1 MDLSKRLMELRM
13 KNSLT
18 QGQVADAVGVSRQS
32 ISKWELG
39 EAVPETEKVKKLG
52 ELYGLSVDD
61 LLSDDPIVP
70 ESREDRQAPD
80 PVPAKSRRGV
90 IALLLAVIV
99 ILTMAM
105 VIGYFSRKGGGTE
118 EEIPVGKLQEEKIVS
133 TPESEFD
140 FTWVE

>member
-13 KNSLT
+13 KNGLT

-39 EAVPETEKVKKLG
+39 EAVPGMEKMKKLG

-70 ESREDRQAPD
+70 ESREGRQAPD
-80 PVPAKSRRGV
+80 PVPAKFRRGI
-90 IALLLAVIV
+90 IALLLIIA

-118 EEIPVGKLQEEKIVS
+118 EEIPIEKLQEKKVVS
-133 TPESEFD
+133 TPEAKFGL
-140 FTWVE
+140 TWED

>member
-13 KNSLT
+13 KNGLT

-39 EAVPETEKVKKLG
+39 EAVPGTEKMKKLG

-70 ESREDRQAPD
+70 KSREDRQAPD

-90 IALLLAVIV
+90 IALLLIIA

-105 VIGYFSRKGGGTE
+105 VIGYFLRKGGGTE

>member
-13 KNSLT
+13 KNGLT

-39 EAVPETEKVKKLG
+39 EAAPGAEKMKKLS
-52 ELYGLSVDD
+52 EFYGLSVD

-70 ESREDRQAPD
+70 ESREDRQAPA

-90 IALLLAVIV
+90 IALLLIIA

-105 VIGYFSRKGGGTE
+105 VIGYFSQKGGGTE

-133 TPESEFD
+133 TPETKFG
-140 FTWVE
+140 FTWED

>member
-13 KNSLT
+13 KNGLT

-39 EAVPETEKVKKLG
+39 EAVPGTEKVKKLG

-61 LLSDDPIVP
+61 LLGDDPIVP

-90 IALLLAVIV
+90 IALLLIIA

-133 TPESEFD
+133 TPETKFG
-140 FTWVE
+140 FTWED

>member
-1 MDLSKRLMELRM
+1 MNLPKRLTELRE
-13 KNSLT
+13 KRGLT
-18 QGQVADAVGVSRQS
+18 QAQLAEQMDVTRQTVSR
-32 ISKWELG
+32 WELG
-39 EAVPETEKVKKLG
+39 EVAPSAENLKKLG

-70 ESREDRQAPD
+70 ESREDRQAP
-80 PVPAKSRRGV
+80 VPARSRRGL
-90 IALLLAVIV
+90 IALLLIIA

-105 VIGYFSRKGGGTE
+105 VIGHFSRKGGGTE

>member
-1 MDLSKRLMELRM
+1 MNLPKRLTELRE
-13 KNSLT
+13 KRGLT
-18 QGQVADAVGVSRQS
+18 QAQLAEQMDVTRQTVSR
-32 ISKWELG
+32 WELG
-39 EAVPETEKVKKLG
+39 ETAPGAENLKKLG

-90 IALLLAVIV
+90 IALLLIIA

-105 VIGYFSRKGGGTE
+105 VVGYFSWKGGGE
-118 EEIPVGKLQEEKIVS
+118 EVIPIEDLREEKI
-133 TPESEFD
+133 TPPSEEKFG
-140 FTWVE
+140 FTWED

>member
-13 KNSLT
+13 KNGLT

-32 ISKWELG
+32 ISKWELD
-39 EAVPETEKVKKLG
+39 EAVPGMEKMKKLG

-61 LLSDDPIVP
+61 LLSDDPTLP
-70 ESREDRQAPD
+70 ESREDRQAPA

-90 IALLLAVIV
+90 IALLLIIA

-105 VIGYFSRKGGGTE
+105 VIGYFSQKGGGTE

-133 TPESEFD
+133 TPETKFG
-140 FTWVE
+140 FTWED

>member
-13 KNSLT
+13 KNGLT

-39 EAVPETEKVKKLG
+39 EAAPGAEKMKKLS
-52 ELYGLSVDD
+52 EFYGLSVD

-90 IALLLAVIV
+90 IALLLIIA

-105 VIGYFSRKGGGTE
+105 VIGYFSQKGGGTE

-133 TPESEFD
+133 TPETKFG
-140 FTWVE
+140 FT

>member
-39 EAVPETEKVKKLG
+39 EAVPGTEKVKKLG

-70 ESREDRQAPD
+70 ESREDRQAPV
-80 PVPAKSRRGV
+80 PVPAKSRRGL
-90 IALLLAVIV
+90 IALLLIIA

-105 VIGYFSRKGGGTE
+105 VIGYFSQKGGGTE
-118 EEIPVGKLQEEKIVS
+118 EVIPIEKLQEKKIVS
-133 TPESEFD
+133 TPEAEFD

>member
-13 KNSLT
+13 KNGLT

-39 EAVPETEKVKKLG
+39 EAVPGTEKVKKLG

-90 IALLLAVIV
+90 IALLLIIA

-105 VIGYFSRKGGGTE
+105 VIGYFSQKGGGTE
-118 EEIPVGKLQEEKIVS
+118 VIPIEDLREEKIVS
-133 TPESEFD
+133 TPESVFQ
-140 FTWVE
+140 FTWED

>member
-13 KNSLT
+13 KNGLT

-39 EAVPETEKVKKLG
+39 EAAPGAEKMKKLS
-52 ELYGLSVDD
+52 EFYGLSVD

-90 IALLLAVIV
+90 IALLLIIA

-105 VIGYFSRKGGGTE
+105 VIGYFSQKGGGTE

-133 TPESEFD
+133 TPETKFG
-140 FTWVE
+140 FTWED

>member
-13 KNSLT
+13 KNGLT

-39 EAVPETEKVKKLG
+39 EAVPGTEKMKKLG

-70 ESREDRQAPD
+70 ESREDRQGPD

-90 IALLLAVIV
+90 IALLLIIA

>member
-13 KNSLT
+13 KNGLT
-18 QGQVADAVGVSRQS
+18 QGQVADVVGVSRQS

-39 EAVPETEKVKKLG
+39 EALPGTEKMKKLG

-61 LLSDDPIVP
+61 LLSDDALP

-90 IALLLAVIV
+90 IALLLIIA

-105 VIGYFSRKGGGTE
+105 VIGYFLRKGGGTE
-118 EEIPVGKLQEEKIVS
+118 ERIPIEKLQEEKI
-133 TPESEFD
+133 TPPSEEKFG
-140 FTWVE
+140 FTWED

>member
-13 KNSLT
+13 KNGLT

-39 EAVPETEKVKKLG
+39 EAAPGAEKMKKLS
-52 ELYGLSVDD
+52 EFYGLSVDD

-70 ESREDRQAPD
+70 ESREDRQAPA

-90 IALLLAVIV
+90 IALLLIIA

-105 VIGYFSRKGGGTE
+105 VIGYFSQKGGGTE

-133 TPESEFD
+133 TPETKFG
-140 FTWVE
+140 FTWED

>member
-13 KNSLT
+13 KNGLT

-39 EAVPETEKVKKLG
+39 EALPGTEKMKKLG

-61 LLSDDPIVP
+61 LLSDDPTLP

-80 PVPAKSRRGV
+80 PVPAKSRRGL
-90 IALLLAVIV
+90 IALLLIIA

>member
-13 KNSLT
+13 KNGLT

-39 EAVPETEKVKKLG
+39 EAVPGTEKVKKLG

-61 LLSDDPIVP
+61 LLGDDPIVP

-90 IALLLAVIV
+90 IALLLIIA

-105 VIGYFSRKGGGTE
+105 VIGYFLRKGGGTE